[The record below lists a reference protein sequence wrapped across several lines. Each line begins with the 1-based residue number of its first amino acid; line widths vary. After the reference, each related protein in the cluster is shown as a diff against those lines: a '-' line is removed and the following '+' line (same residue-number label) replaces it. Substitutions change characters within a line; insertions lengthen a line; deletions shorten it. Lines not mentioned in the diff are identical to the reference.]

1 MSLFVPYS
9 TAHHDGWLFSES
21 LTVSGGFVHIITRST
36 RDGDAHETEVT
47 EYRFSRAGVCY
58 IGLTALVHH
67 RKIPLPH
74 TLAVHFW
81 HEHMLARHQTMYR
94 EHPLPYLVQ
103 VVASVVGQLGDAIQ
117 GLLRRFRQHSEV
129 GSL

>member
-1 MSLFVPYS
+1 MSIFVPYS

-58 IGLTALVHH
+58 MGLCSILDE
-67 RKIPLPH
+67 RILGIEFSF
-74 TLAVHFW
+74 LFIFW
-81 HEHMLARHQTMYR
+81 L
-94 EHPLPYLVQ
+94 
-103 VVASVVGQLGDAIQ
+103 
-117 GLLRRFRQHSEV
+117 
-129 GSL
+129 